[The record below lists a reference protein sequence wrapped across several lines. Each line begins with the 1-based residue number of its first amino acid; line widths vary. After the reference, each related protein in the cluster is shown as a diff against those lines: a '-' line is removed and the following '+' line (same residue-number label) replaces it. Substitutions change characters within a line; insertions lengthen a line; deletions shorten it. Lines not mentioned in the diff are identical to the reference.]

1 MTSYTPPVYSSPP
14 SRDETSAQPA
24 RHGVVIIG
32 GGPVGL
38 SAAID
43 LAQRGVNVV
52 LLDEDDTVCLESRA
66 IVWARRTMEIWDRLG
81 CGERMLGK
89 SIRWDTGRIL
99 YGQEL
104 LFKFHLETEKGH
116 RYPANLNLQQYYV
129 EQYLV
134 ERARQLPAID
144 LRWKNRVAGAEP
156 KADHVLLTIE
166 TPRGA
171 YAIAA
176 DWVIAADG
184 PRSPMRRF
192 LGLEREGKVFQDR
205 FLNTLVRMN
214 EDYAHER
221 WFWFDAPFCA
231 GGTALLHQLPDNL
244 FRIDMELGP
253 GVDMSEEVRPE
264 RVRSRLQ
271 EMLGAQ
277 TTFTVEWT
285 SSYVVQCTRL
295 ARFRHGRVL
304 FAGDSAH
311 QVSPYGA
318 RGGNSGVP
326 DVDNLCWKL
335 DLVMRGLAP
344 ERLLDSYDHERGAAA
359 DENLSAS
366 TRSTQFISPPNEV
379 ARRFRD
385 ATLQLAGEHAYAREM
400 IDSGRLSQ
408 PTTYAD
414 SPLNATDSD
423 AFDGG
428 VPPGA
433 PAEDAP
439 VKAGARDGW
448 LLHAMQGGEFT
459 GLYYTD
465 GGVSPDTLAA
475 LAELRSGRLPVQVI
489 IASPRQPTVDTPG
502 FTTLADPGGVLGKR
516 YAMRSG
522 GFYLFRPDQHVCGR
536 WQSFALPRVLD
547 AVRRAI
553 GQGAAEQGQ

>member
-1 MTSYTPPVYSSPP
+1 MATYVPPLYP
-14 SRDETSAQPA
+14 SLPRSDESAAQPV

-43 LAQRGVNVV
+43 FAQRGINVV
-52 LLDEDDTVCLESRA
+52 LLDEDETVCLESRA

-81 CGERMLGK
+81 CGERMIDK
-89 SIRWDTGRIL
+89 SIQWDTGRVL
-99 YGQEL
+99 HGKEL
-104 LFKFHLETEKGH
+104 LFKFHLETEGNR

-134 ERARQLPAID
+134 ERAQQLPGID
-144 LRWKNRVAGAEP
+144 LRWKNRVTGAEP

-166 TPRGA
+166 TPRGQ
-171 YAIAA
+171 YALAA
-176 DWVIAADG
+176 DWVIATDG

-231 GGTALLHQLPDNL
+231 GGTALLHQLPDDL

-253 GVDMSEEVRPE
+253 GVDMDEEVRPE

-271 EMLGAQ
+271 EMLGEQ
-277 TTFTVEWT
+277 TRFTVEWT

-295 ARFRHGRVL
+295 ARFRHGRVI

-326 DVDNLCWKL
+326 DADNLCWKL
-335 DLVMRGLAP
+335 ALVMQGRAP
-344 ERLLDSYDHERGAAA
+344 ESLLDSYDFERVAAA
-359 DENLSAS
+359 DENLAAS
-366 TRSTQFISPPNEV
+366 TKSTQFISPPNPV
-379 ARRFRD
+379 ARQLRD
-385 ATLQLAGEHAYAREM
+385 ATLELAGEFAFAREM

-408 PTTYAD
+408 PTTYTG
-414 SPLNATDSD
+414 SPLNTPDSD

-428 VPPGA
+428 VVPGA

-439 VKAGARDGW
+439 VKAGAKDGW
-448 LLHAMQGGEFT
+448 FLRSMQSGEFAV
-459 GLYYTD
+459 LYYTD
-465 GGVSPDTLAA
+465 GPIPATTLAA
-475 LAELRSGRLPVQVI
+475 LSALRSADWPVQVI
-489 IASPRQPTVDTPG
+489 IVSPQP
-502 FTTLADPGGVLGKR
+502 LAGDLAGCTALTDPGEVLKKR
-516 YAMRSG
+516 YAGRSG
-522 GFYLFRPDQHVCGR
+522 TFYLFRPDQHVCARGHHFSAQRVRDALLRATGR
-536 WQSFALPRVLD
+536 TT
-547 AVRRAI
+547 
-553 GQGAAEQGQ
+553 